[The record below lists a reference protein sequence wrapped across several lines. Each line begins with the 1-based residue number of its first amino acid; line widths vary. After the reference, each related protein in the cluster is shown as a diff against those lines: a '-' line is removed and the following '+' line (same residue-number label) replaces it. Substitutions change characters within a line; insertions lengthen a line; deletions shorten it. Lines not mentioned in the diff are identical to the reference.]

1 MAQKPTLKKPESL
14 TAAIIADMV
23 PGEQRGDAKCPGLRV
38 RCSAS
43 GKKVFFYRY
52 RSRDGALREIR
63 LGEVGP
69 LTLAKARDAA
79 LRKRLERQQGK
90 DPQLEKRKEREQAI
104 QERVAQKR
112 ATYTVA
118 DVVDEYIREALALQ
132 KRGADAAQL
141 LRRDFVPLFG
151 SRPAIQLTRREL
163 QDELIR
169 PTMLKYPRK
178 ATMLLSRIRCAY
190 AHAVEQGRLP
200 NEFNSP
206 TLGIKGAS
214 QVRRK
219 RALTDAELAKFL
231 KWLPHSPYSRIVR
244 EALMLVLL
252 TGCRSGEIVSGRWRD
267 IDLDRGIWTIR
278 ETKNGE
284 PHDVMLSQQ
293 AIELLKYR
301 QGIDK
306 VFVFPSPRAGEHV
319 RQKALGLAQYTARH
333 PDGDQPAEDPIEVPW
348 TVHDLR
354 RTVATGLAR
363 LGCPRVVQDRILNHV
378 DSSVSAI
385 YDRYRYDAEARTWLQ
400 KWADHMDALT
410 TRNVVPL
417 SSARAA

>member
-1 MAQKPTLKKPESL
+1 MSQKPIPRRPEPL
-14 TAAIIADMV
+14 TASIIAYMQ
-23 PGEQRGDAKCPGLRV
+23 PGEERADAQCAGLRV
-38 RCSAS
+38 RCLAS
-43 GKKVFFYRY
+43 GRRVFFYRY
-52 RSRDGALREIR
+52 RAPDGALREIR
-63 LGEVGP
+63 LGDVGP
-69 LTLAKARDAA
+69 LTLAKARVAA
-79 LRKRLERQQGK
+79 LRKRLERDQGK
-90 DPQLEKRKEREQAI
+90 DPQLEKRKERAQARRD
-104 QERVAQKR
+104 RVKQR
-112 ATYTVA
+112 ETVYA
-118 DVVDEYIREALALQ
+118 VEDLVEEYIKEVLAKQ
-132 KRGADAAQL
+132 KRGAESARL
-141 LRRDFVPLFG
+141 LRKDFVPVFG
-151 SRPAIQLTRREL
+151 SRPAPKLTRREL

-178 ATMLLSRIRCAY
+178 ATQLLSRIRCAY
-190 AHAVEQGRLP
+190 AYAIEQGRLP
-200 NEFNSP
+200 DDFNSP

-231 KWLPHSPYSRIVR
+231 KWLPHSPYSRVVR

-252 TGCRSGEIVSGRWRD
+252 TGCRSGEIISGRWRD
-267 IDLDRGIWTIR
+267 IDLERGIWTMR

-284 PHDVMLSQQ
+284 PQDVMLSQQ
-293 AIELLKYR
+293 AVELLKYR
-301 QGIDK
+301 QGVDR

-333 PDGDQPAEDPIEVPW
+333 PDGDKPAEDPIEVPW

-417 SSARAA
+417 SNARAA